1 MVNLWRTRWASC
13 SSASSSERSC
23 SSPAAS
29 SGSAAANAASA
40 PGAAVSMTVPEASTK
55 VSDDTVW

>member
-1 MVNLWRTRWASC
+1 MAYPLRELVIG
-13 SSASSSERSC
+13 SSSERN
-23 SSPAAS
+23 SSNPAAS